1 MSLLVTNQVIVDRKA
16 AVIEAAAWRVATKR
30 NADTC
35 LALPMNF
42 ETERDAERAKTALER
57 MGLVSE
63 DAMRRVG
70 EEAVIRIMGESL
82 AW

>member
-30 NADTC
+30 NA
-35 LALPMNF
+35 
-42 ETERDAERAKTALER
+42 ERAKTALER

-63 DAMRRVG
+63 DALRRVG